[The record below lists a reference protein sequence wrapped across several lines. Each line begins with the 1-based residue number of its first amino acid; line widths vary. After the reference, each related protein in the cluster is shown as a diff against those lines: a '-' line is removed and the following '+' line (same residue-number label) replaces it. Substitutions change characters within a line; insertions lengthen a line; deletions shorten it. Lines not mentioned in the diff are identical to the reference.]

1 MKDLK
6 AGEARLHS
14 RSERSAFALQGVHK
28 ETGED
33 DDTEGKGKGKAAVA
47 AAATKTEAPKAAAT
61 KTEAPKAAATKT
73 EAPKAAATK
82 TEAPKAATTTP
93 TATSM
98 PAGTVADP
106 AEVTVAAKVDAIG
119 QEVRTV
125 AGTRSHHLHNK
136 HTHITTCVLRT
147 CVFEYGAMH
156 CLPVRVFA
164 PIGRVLV

>member
-47 AAATKTEAPKAAAT
+47 
-61 KTEAPKAAATKT
+61 AAATKT